1 MKTKELELI
10 ELSRTLVDEFYKKQN
25 AGVLNSLSK
34 RNYDELSV
42 SREKILSQI
51 RDEMSQ
57 YEDVDGNEMT
67 EEQKDEVLELVRK
80 ELWGYGI
87 IDGLIHDKEISDIK
101 IYNDKQIRV
110 KRYGKRMDSG
120 VRFANRADYKN
131 FVTRLLERNKVNLG
145 TANAIQTFTD
155 ATQDDFILR
164 ITAISG
170 LLTDSGNT
178 CIAIRKIPKEK
189 YTLRALEQA
198 GMFNHLQP
206 DEGRTCIDGIV
217 ELKFLSEVNEQ
228 FDVLFQK
235 MIASKGILF
244 TGKGASGKTTLMN
257 AMLKEIPWDE
267 SVMICQENAELFDE
281 DHPDLLAAH
290 VMISGGDSKVSYN
303 LGDLTRA
310 ALLVDLDR
318 VIVGEV
324 KEGSEAAGLSKASM
338 TGHKCWTSV
347 HGESCEMAVDKMAD
361 YISQATGYKTKE
373 SLKQLCGFEYVI
385 HLRNFRIDEIK
396 KIDGWDKNTDSIILK
411 PVYPFEEVVDEK

>member
-87 IDGLIHDKEISDIK
+87 IDGLIRDKEISDIK

-131 FVTRLLERNKVNLG
+131 FATRLLERNKVNLG

-164 ITAISG
+164 ITVISG

-198 GMFNHLQP
+198 GMFNCNQT
-206 DEGRTCIDGIV
+206 DEGRACIDGIV
-217 ELKFLSEVNEQ
+217 ELKFLSDVNEQ

-267 SVMICQENAELFDE
+267 SVMICQENTELFDE

-290 VMISGGDSKVSYN
+290 VMIGGGDSKVSYN

-347 HGESCEMAVDKMAD
+347 HGESCKMAVDKMAD

>member
-198 GMFNHLQP
+198 GMFNYLQP
-206 DEGRTCIDGIV
+206 DEGRTCIDKIV

-228 FDVLFQK
+228 FDALFQK